1 MYIVDTLRV
10 ERLVNEA
17 KCPTRVEISVA
28 TKNQGLREGY
38 KWLVKSIIANLPEL
52 GPRVE
57 LDVEEERLKEDIRRA
72 EVRKRIEERRRR
84 QNDEIEEEE
93 EDVQDIPGFVPIEKY
108 NSTSKTTLKPP
119 TQPTIIQDAETED
132 ELEDTE
138 SSTSPNPTIRVC
150 SSEMQ
155 AQNSPS
161 PAPHPTPSPHSITN
175 TGQYI
180 TGPIHSMTNTPLDPS
195 PPPQSGNVGPPQPK
209 AVSPPPQPGPV
220 GAPPHS
226 SPGGN
231 IEEKLFSPRSPQVV
245 KSNGVV
251 TILPSTSP
259 VLEDIS
265 TNLSALENV
274 SIHDPSPR
282 TPLPPIASRIPSP
295 FLQPPN
301 NKTEEV
307 NEILVPQEITV
318 NNIIKSELFQNDI
331 IGRDSSNSEEEAS
344 TLSNLNKEGNSES
357 SSVFESKRNS
367 LTGSVTSL
375 GGHIRRNSSASSSG
389 TRRLQ
394 LEPLSRE
401 KTKSVLKKV
410 INNNYK
416 ASSTYAKPNQ
426 KSSSGDSNPS
436 SNNGSRSG
444 SAYRHRRNSL
454 VFKPIVNW

>member
-57 LDVEEERLKEDIRRA
+57 LDVEEERLREDIRRA

-93 EDVQDIPGFVPIEKY
+93 EDIQDIPGFVPIEKY
-108 NSTSKTTLKPP
+108 NSSSKQTPKPP
-119 TQPTIIQDAETED
+119 TQPTIIRNEESED
-132 ELEDTE
+132 DVGDSST
-138 SSTSPNPTIRVC
+138 STSPNPTIRVC

-155 AQNSPS
+155 TKNSPS
-161 PAPHPTPSPHSITN
+161 PAPHPTPSQHSV
-175 TGQYI
+175 
-180 TGPIHSMTNTPLDPS
+180 SRTNTPLEPS
-195 PPPQSGNVGPPQPK
+195 PPPQPIPIGPPPE
-209 AVSPPPQPGPV
+209 PGPV
-220 GAPPHS
+220 GPPPEPGPVGPPPPPAPAALL
-226 SPGGN
+226 
-231 IEEKLFSPRSPQVV
+231 EDKLFSPRSPRVI
-245 KSNGVV
+245 KSNGAI

-259 VLEDIS
+259 VLDDIA

-274 SIHDPSPR
+274 SINDPSPR
-282 TPLPPIASRIPSP
+282 TPLPPISSRVPSP
-295 FLQPPN
+295 FLQMPT
-301 NKTEEV
+301 NKFEPVTE
-307 NEILVPQEITV
+307 NLVLQETTV
-318 NNIIKSELFQNDI
+318 NNIMKSDIFQNDI
-331 IGRDSSNSEEEAS
+331 IGRESSNSEEEVNTNAN
-344 TLSNLNKEGNSES
+344 LSKEGNSES

-375 GGHIRRNSSASSSG
+375 GGHIRRNSSASSNG
-389 TRRLQ
+389 TRKLE
-394 LEPLSRE
+394 LEPISRA

-416 ASSTYAKPNQ
+416 VNSTYSKPNQ
-426 KSSSGDSNPS
+426 KSSSGDSNAS
-436 SNNGSRSG
+436 SNAGSRSG
-444 SAYRHRRNSL
+444 SAYRHRRSSL